1 MSRVEILISGF
12 GGQGV
17 IRIGQILGL
26 AGVKSGLRATML
38 KSHGTETRGG
48 YVRAQVVLSDSVI
61 DSMNTENPDIFVAM
75 SKAAYDRFYHL
86 SGENGIIVYDPAYVM
101 QLQGTPAEQRPVA
114 ARDLAVEK
122 VGKELFA
129 NVIILGYI
137 IRKLDG
143 LIDYDSAVSALT
155 EIMPRAHEENRK
167 AFDIGYSFQS
177 V

>member
-1 MSRVEILISGF
+1 M
-12 GGQGV
+12 V
-17 IRIGQILGL
+17 IIYFI
-26 AGVKSGLRATML
+26 ANNK
-38 KSHGTETRGG
+38 
-48 YVRAQVVLSDSVI
+48 
-61 DSMNTENPDIFVAM
+61 F
-75 SKAAYDRFYHL
+75 
-86 SGENGIIVYDPAYVM
+86 IVYDPAYVT
-101 QLQGTPAEQRPVA
+101 QLQETTAKQRAIA

-143 LIDYDSAVSALT
+143 LIDYESAVNALT

-167 AFDIGYSFQS
+167 AFDIGYAFQS